1 MLIFYYNIFAGNIL
15 PPENFKK
22 YEHRFIPPPERPPT
36 PPPPNQK
43 TDSLG
48 QRYVPKSRP
57 HLWKLSYK
65 MNNPE
70 YHAVKKEIEKRKEL
84 KERQKERE
92 RLSPAQHMVTQITPS
107 PVNPATGRSTLE
119 K

>member
-1 MLIFYYNIFAGNIL
+1 
-15 PPENFKK
+15 
-22 YEHRFIPPPERPPT
+22 
-36 PPPPNQK
+36 
-43 TDSLG
+43 
-48 QRYVPKSRP
+48 
-57 HLWKLSYK
+57 